1 MRAVAIV
8 LLAIVA
14 VAQAKNWAV
23 IVAGSNTYGNYRHQS
38 DACHAVQIALKG
50 GIPAER
56 IVNMVYD
63 DIANNPSN
71 PYKGQV
77 FNKPTP
83 AGTPGVDVY
92 AGCQK
97 DYTGS
102 SVTAKAFL
110 NVITGTPQP
119 GVGNGKV
126 LNSTADDNIFIY
138 FTDHGGVGIIAF
150 PVGPYLGVQDLN
162 NALNTMYNKKMYNKV
177 TFYLEVC
184 ESGSMFEGVLSP
196 SKKIYA
202 TTAANAHESS
212 YGFYCPPQ
220 DMVNGKAI
228 RSCLGDEYS
237 VAWMEDTDN
246 KGTAQSLQT
255 QYTTIKA
262 TTKMSHV
269 MQYGDQSF
277 TSDPLSNFLND
288 KAIAK
293 AAIASAKNG
302 ESDLG
307 RVDSRDIPM
316 HLAYYD
322 YLRADKNDL
331 EASHQYAQKLI
342 NEVQTRVKSDNLF
355 LSLTKATT
363 NDVALFSAPVTTG
376 VVCGACCDT
385 VNMAVYDMCGGYNDY
400 SFRYARV
407 EHNLCTAGVPESQ
420 LVTTLRALCL

>member
-1 MRAVAIV
+1 MRFLAIV

-50 GIPAER
+50 GIPPER
-56 IVNMVYD
+56 IINLVYD
-63 DIANNPSN
+63 DIANNRAN
-71 PYKGQV
+71 PYPGKV

-83 AGTPGVDVY
+83 KGTPGVDVW

-110 NVITGTPQP
+110 NVLTGTPQP

-126 LNSTADDNIFIY
+126 LNSTAEDNVFIY

-150 PVGPYLGVQDLN
+150 PVGPYLGVTDLN
-162 NALNTMYNKKMYNKV
+162 NALNTMYTKKMYNKV
-177 TFYLEVC
+177 VFYLEAC

-220 DMVNGKAI
+220 DQVDGKPI
-228 RSCLGDEYS
+228 GSCLGDEYS
-237 VAWMEDTDN
+237 IAWMEDTD
-246 KGTAQSLQT
+246 KTGTAQSLAT

-262 TTKMSHV
+262 ATKMSHV

-277 TSDPLSNFLND
+277 VSDPLSNFLND
-288 KAIAK
+288 KKVAK
-293 AAIASAKNG
+293 AAVAAAP

-316 HLAYYD
+316 HLAYYA
-322 YLRADKNDL
+322 YLRADKNDM
-331 EASHQYAQKLI
+331 ETSHELAQKLI
-342 NEVQTRVKSDNLF
+342 NEVQGRVKADNMF
-355 LSLTKATT
+355 LSLVKATV
-363 NDVALFSAPVTTG
+363 NDASLFTAPAASG
-376 VVCGACCDT
+376 VCGACCD
-385 VNMAVYDMCGGYNDY
+385 AVHNAVFDMCGGYSDY

-407 EHNLCTAGVPESQ
+407 VHNLCLAGVSEQSQ
-420 LVTTLRALCL
+420 IQTLRALCL